1 MACTTEFSR
10 LMKSALR
17 THEVSVFLTILITQG
32 LSLKDVSI
40 VMVSSMGANTY
51 IDQPDGTYEP
61 SSLNSLRFFIPKISC
76 MIDASTISSGVK
88 VMAYWYT
95 TIYLPIFR
103 RKWFARNVTAV
114 LVDLVTG
121 VLVKPPRPPLS
132 PPPRPPLS
140 PPPPRP
146 PLSPPRSPRSV
157 CVLSVGRFENY
168 C

>member
-17 THEVSVFLTILITQG
+17 THEVSVFLMILITQG

-40 VMVSSMGANTY
+40 VMVSLMGANTY
-51 IDQPDGTYEP
+51 IDQPDGTYGP
-61 SSLNSLRFFIPKISC
+61 SSLNSLWFFRPKISC
-76 MIDASTISSGVK
+76 MIDASTISSGVT
-88 VMAYWYT
+88 VMAYLYR
-95 TIYLPIFR
+95 TISPPIFK
-103 RKWFARNVTAV
+103 RKWFARDVTAV
-114 LVDLVTG
+114 LVDLVSG
-121 VLVKPPRPPLS
+121 VLVKPPRPPLL

-140 PPPPRP
+140 PLPPRP
-146 PLSPPRSPRSV
+146 PLSPLRSLRSV